1 MSAKKGVGP
10 LSCPVIGLLCLVACS
25 APEPGPGVDV
35 DQVMVHVGSLMVL
48 GPRPGESSHAR
59 EAAAYIEKTVT
70 AMSQNIDRYAVGAV
84 DLPEITVM
92 GATYRNARRAESTDP
107 NLVVRFGPPGRALL
121 LMAHYDT
128 VAASPGAVDNA
139 AAVGLL
145 LELTRELAHAP
156 PAYGVIVA
164 FTANEEVGLVGA
176 EGLAARIGDDV
187 SFAVALDLVGGSGAL
202 ILNGAS
208 ELIGADEMSWLAAAA
223 ERAGVT
229 IRAPLAHRVVSR
241 WWPQAERSDHGP
253 FTRRG
258 IRAVHLYNR
267 GQDGEWIDLAYHS
280 PRDVLARVD
289 RTSVDEL
296 GRVLVALTRAP
307 PPDTGGG
314 DGFWLP
320 VLRNRIMPRWLLV
333 ALELVLAGG
342 ALASLISM
350 RTSRERG
357 GCGLLVALGCFAL
370 ATIATVSLEYAT
382 RGEHPAP
389 WLHAPLRFEIAELLV
404 LVGALGLFVLV
415 VRRIR
420 GWIGELR
427 YLAVAALIPLVV
439 GCALLAIG
447 AAELAWIW
455 LVPAAVIA
463 LAPRLGP
470 ARWLAP
476 IAAAL
481 PLVLVLAPNQ
491 LREAAWNGFLPA
503 QLPLAALIA
512 VFTLPVA
519 ASLAWLM
526 RSRGATGPLGAFVL
540 PVGCLLSVIAGV
552 VLVSRAHPPCTAA
565 DFNQF
570 HLACEVTQGVR

>member
-1 MSAKKGVGP
+1 M
-10 LSCPVIGLLCLVACS
+10 ACS
-25 APEPGPGVDV
+25 SPEPGPGVEV
-35 DQVMVHVGSLMVL
+35 DQVMVHIGSMMVL

-59 EAAAYIEKTVT
+59 EAAAYIEKTATMLGGKVE
-70 AMSQNIDRYAVGAV
+70 RFPVGAV
-84 DLPEITVM
+84 DLPEISVM
-92 GATYRNARRAESTDP
+92 GTTFRHARRAESTDP

-121 LMAHYDT
+121 VMAHYDT
-128 VAASPGAVDNA
+128 VADSPGAVDNA
-139 AAVGLL
+139 AAVGIL
-145 LELTRELAHAP
+145 LELTYVLAHAP
-156 PAYGVIVA
+156 PASPVILA

-176 EGLAARIGDDV
+176 EALAARIGEDV
-187 SFAVALDLVGGSGAL
+187 SFAIALDLVGGSGAL

-280 PRDVLARVD
+280 PRDVLSRVD

-307 PPDTGGG
+307 PPETGGA

-320 VLRNRIMPRWLLV
+320 VLRNRILPRWLLLALEV
-333 ALELVLAGG
+333 ALALG
-342 ALASLISM
+342 ALASLIAM
-350 RTSRERG
+350 RTSRVRG
-357 GCGLLVALGCFAL
+357 GCGLLVGLGCFAL
-370 ATIATVSLEYAT
+370 ATVATIGLELLT

-389 WLHAPLRFEIAELLV
+389 WLHAPLRFVLAESLV
-404 LVGALGLFVLV
+404 LGGALGLCVLV
-415 VRRIR
+415 VRRMR
-420 GWIGELR
+420 GWTGELR
-427 YLAVAALIPLVV
+427 YLAVAALIPLAI

-491 LREAAWNGFLPA
+491 LREAAWNGFLPPS
-503 QLPLAALIA
+503 LPLAALIA

-519 ASLAWLM
+519 ASLAWLV
-526 RSRGATGPLGAFVL
+526 RRRGATGPLGAFVL
-540 PVGCLLSVIAGV
+540 PMGCLLSVIAGV
-552 VLVSRAHPPCTAA
+552 VLVSRAHPPCTGG
-565 DFNQF
+565 DFKQF
-570 HLACEVTQGVR
+570 QLACEVTRGVR

>member
-1 MSAKKGVGP
+1 MNNGVRP
-10 LSCPVIGLLCLVACS
+10 LSCAVLGLLLFAACS
-25 APEPGPGVDV
+25 AGEPGPGVDV

-59 EAAAYIEKTVT
+59 EAATYIEKTVT
-70 AMSQNIDRYAVGAV
+70 AMSQKIERYPVGAV

-92 GATYRNARRAESTDP
+92 GATYRSAHRAESTDP

-121 LMAHYDT
+121 VMAHYDT
-128 VAASPGAVDNA
+128 VATSPGAVDNA

-145 LELTRELAHAP
+145 LELARELAQAP
-156 PAYGVIVA
+156 PAYPVILG

-176 EGLAARIGDDV
+176 EALAARVGDDI
-187 SFAVALDLVGGSGAL
+187 SFAIALDLVGGSGSL
-202 ILNGAS
+202 VLNGAS
-208 ELIGADEMSWLAAAA
+208 ELIGADEMSWLATAA

-229 IRAPLAHRVVSR
+229 IRAPLAHRVISR

-296 GRVLVALTRAP
+296 GRVLVALTHVP
-307 PPDTGGG
+307 PPETGGA

-320 VLRNRIMPRWLLV
+320 VLRNRIMPRWLLLV
-333 ALELVLAGG
+333 LELVLAGA
-342 ALASLISM
+342 ALVSLISM
-350 RTSRERG
+350 RTSRARG
-357 GCGLLVALGCFAL
+357 GCGLLVGLGCVAFATLATFAL
-370 ATIATVSLEYAT
+370 ELAT
-382 RGEHPAP
+382 RGDHLAP
-389 WLHAPLRFEIAELLV
+389 WLHAPLRFVIAELLV
-404 LVGALGLFVLV
+404 LSGTLGLVVIV

-420 GWIGELR
+420 PWIGELR
-427 YLAVAALIPLVV
+427 YLAVAALIPFVV

-463 LAPRLGP
+463 LAPRVPPL
-470 ARWLAP
+470 RWLTP
-476 IAAAL
+476 LAAAL
-481 PLVLVLAPNQ
+481 PLVLVLNPNQ
-491 LREAAWNGFLPA
+491 LREAAWNGFLPL
-503 QLPLAALIA
+503 QIPLAALIA
-512 VFTLPVA
+512 VFTLPVF

-526 RSRGATGPLGAFVL
+526 RRRGATGPLGAFVL
-540 PVGCLLSVIAGV
+540 PMGCLLSVIAGV

-570 HLACEVTQGVR
+570 QLACEVTPRVR